1 MKDEDADLTIALA
14 MQKLK
19 NRRLALGLSLNR
31 AAESAGLSHVG
42 LLQIENG
49 ERSPLLRT
57 IVKLA
62 SALDLPLSDLFRNSD
77 PE

>member
-1 MKDEDADLTIALA
+1 MKDEEADRTINRAVE
-14 MQKLK
+14 KLK
-19 NRRLALGLSLNR
+19 ERRLALGLSQNR
-31 AAESAGLSHVG
+31 TAEMAGLSHVG

-62 SALDLPLSDLFRNSD
+62 GALDIPLSELFL
-77 PE
+77 EK